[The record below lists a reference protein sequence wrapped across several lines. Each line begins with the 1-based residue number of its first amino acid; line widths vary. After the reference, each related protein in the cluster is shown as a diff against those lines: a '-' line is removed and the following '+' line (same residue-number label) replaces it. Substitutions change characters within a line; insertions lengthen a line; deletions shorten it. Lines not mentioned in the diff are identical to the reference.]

1 MDANNLVRKL
11 AREYPHLSYNELLAL
26 FNRYTYKNNKLEYHP
41 LLNENLDGEGLY
53 QDALNNNILDYK
65 YEEIGLKFCGEIIF

>member
-26 FNRYTYKNNKLEYHP
+26 FNRYTYKNNKLEYQKK
-41 LLNENLDGEGLY
+41 Y
-53 QDALNNNILDYK
+53 QSN
-65 YEEIGLKFCGEIIF
+65 